1 MSGLLLAGIGFTL
14 VRRALRNRRRPLV
27 PPDLAS
33 ALAAL
38 PADSDHDSA
47 SVHERVPVLVG
58 AAAGPASP
66 WTGTAEAGTHPRRHD
81 DHDDHDHDGHDS
93 GHDHHLRDD
102 HGHDHHH
109 HRRAWISFRR
119 HEDHGHDHDHDGH
132 PHDHGHSHDPGPGTH
147 SPAAAGV
154 AHYHGGRLHT
164 HAPVDPTLGWRSLMA
179 VGFAGGLVPNPSALV
194 VLLGAIALGR
204 TWFGL
209 LLVVAY
215 GVGMAVTLTSAGL
228 LLVRARGLLD
238 RFSWSSPTGRIT
250 RFTRF
255 LPLVTASIIIGAGA
269 FLAANAIAKLQW

>member
-1 MSGLLLAGIGFTL
+1 M
-14 VRRALRNRRRPLV
+14 
-27 PPDLAS
+27 
-33 ALAAL
+33 
-38 PADSDHDSA
+38 
-47 SVHERVPVLVG
+47 
-58 AAAGPASP
+58 
-66 WTGTAEAGTHPRRHD
+66 
-81 DHDDHDHDGHDS
+81 
-93 GHDHHLRDD
+93 
-102 HGHDHHH
+102 
-109 HRRAWISFRR
+109 
-119 HEDHGHDHDHDGH
+119 
-132 PHDHGHSHDPGPGTH
+132 
-147 SPAAAGV
+147 

>member
-1 MSGLLLAGIGFTL
+1 
-14 VRRALRNRRRPLV
+14 
-27 PPDLAS
+27 
-33 ALAAL
+33 
-38 PADSDHDSA
+38 
-47 SVHERVPVLVG
+47 
-58 AAAGPASP
+58 
-66 WTGTAEAGTHPRRHD
+66 
-81 DHDDHDHDGHDS
+81 
-93 GHDHHLRDD
+93 
-102 HGHDHHH
+102 
-109 HRRAWISFRR
+109 
-119 HEDHGHDHDHDGH
+119 
-132 PHDHGHSHDPGPGTH
+132 
-147 SPAAAGV
+147 
-154 AHYHGGRLHT
+154 
-164 HAPVDPTLGWRSLMA
+164 MA

-255 LPLVTASIIIGAGA
+255 LPLVTASIIIAAGA